1 MIMFFVL
8 LNNVFRLL
16 KSFPTILLSIYYS
29 SANQFA
35 YNILHK
41 MTYPTS
47 LLETVLPLSRI
58 TFRQFEG
65 FFIIFLL
72 VQFPVW

>member
-8 LNNVFRLL
+8 INNVFRLL

-47 LLETVLPLSRI
+47 LLETVLPLNRI
-58 TFRQFEG
+58 TYLST
-65 FFIIFLL
+65 I
-72 VQFPVW
+72 